1 MPPGLEKLRILSRA
15 SAPADLRP
23 WLDDR
28 RLLGVS
34 VARIVLH
41 DRHGATEMPLDH
53 PALADGWHAPERDGD
68 ALWRWT
74 DGSAVLPVPAGTTMV
89 DIALTGT
96 AEYPAAVARDAV
108 AERLYA

>member
-1 MPPGLEKLRILSRA
+1 MRILSRA
-15 SAPADLRP
+15 AAPAALRP

-34 VARIVLH
+34 VAGIVLH
-41 DRHGATEMPLDH
+41 SRHGATALPLDH
-53 PALADGWHAPERDGD
+53 PALADGWHAPERAGD

-89 DIALTGT
+89 EIALAGT
-96 AEYPAAVARDAV
+96 AKYPATETPAVPAQ
-108 AERLYA
+108 RLCA